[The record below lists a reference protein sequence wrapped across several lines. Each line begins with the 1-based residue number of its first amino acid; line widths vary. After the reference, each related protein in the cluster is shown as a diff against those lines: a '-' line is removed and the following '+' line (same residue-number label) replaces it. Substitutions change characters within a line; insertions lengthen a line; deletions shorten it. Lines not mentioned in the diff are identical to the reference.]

1 MGNRANIVVVENHDW
16 QLYYS
21 DWAGCRILDALIG
34 GPDAAL
40 RYVRSLQHC
49 SKAEWTDP
57 MWADGGAL
65 IDLDRRRLL
74 FFGEELMVEMPVRRA
89 LMTVLAEL
97 WPGFEIGWAYDGT
110 TELAGYVGAT
120 LRESRWDRKPTI
132 RPTHDR
138 DVLCHLVSVVNAVG
152 QLRMWP
158 LYWDLSE
165 AWRGPQL
172 LDVLPGRGLKKLALN
187 MIPEGGVHID
197 VGAKT
202 VGAWQTADGM
212 GIFQALPELW
222 SGWQTECW
230 EDRYEEQV
238 ARCGGSLRVPDLDLS
253 VRIEVAQEHIRT
265 RVFQS
270 FGDIASGHIVAL
282 DATVQDPTRPMH
294 IEWARFVNACDV
306 LRTNLA
312 RSA

>member
-1 MGNRANIVVVENHDW
+1 MGNRANIVIVEKHDW

-21 DWAGCRILDALIG
+21 HWAGCRILDALIG

-40 RYVRSLQHC
+40 RYVRSLRHC
-49 SKAEWTDP
+49 AKDEWTDP
-57 MWADGGAL
+57 MWSDGGAL

-89 LMTVLAEL
+89 LMRVLAEL

-110 TELAGYVGAT
+110 IELAGYVGAT
-120 LRESRWDRKPTI
+120 LRESSWDKKPTI
-132 RPTHDR
+132 RPTHDLNE
-138 DVLCHLVSVVNAVG
+138 LCHLVSVVDAVG

-158 LYWDLSE
+158 LYWDLGQ
-165 AWRGPQL
+165 AWRGPEL

-238 ARCGGSLRVPDLDLS
+238 KRCGELLRVPDLDLS
-253 VRIEVAQEHIRT
+253 ARIEVAQEHIRT

-270 FGDIASGHIVAL
+270 FSASSAAHIATL
-282 DATVQDPTRPMH
+282 DAAAQDPIRSKH
-294 IEWARFVNACDV
+294 LEWARFVNACDIF
-306 LRTNLA
+306 RTSLA